1 MSYKEYLHAVLD
13 AVITKAVGSGKDY
26 RSVIPIPYSD
36 LASEQG
42 MEVHKDMSALG
53 IQVVIEI
60 TLTDKKD
67 PIYDEAQTSDKNKTR
82 H

>member
-1 MSYKEYLHAVLD
+1 MSHKDYLHAALD
-13 AVITKAVGSGKDY
+13 AVITKAVATGKDY
-26 RSVIPIPYSD
+26 RSIIPIPYSD

-42 MEVHKDMSALG
+42 MKIHEDMSALG
-53 IQVVIEI
+53 IEVVIEV

-67 PIYDEAQTSDKNKTR
+67 PIYDEAQTSNKNKTR